1 MLKIKKINRWL
12 FNTILEDNKT
22 KSGDAESIAAST
34 IHTASN
40 TPSARAVATSLV
52 TPVQPMPPP
61 MKIQSPITLKQLAF
75 VFQVEVEASSELFN
89 IIENS

>member
-40 TPSARAVATSLV
+40 TPSARAVATSLMRH
-52 TPVQPMPPP
+52 QRNQCHNP
-61 MKIQSPITLKQLAF
+61 MKIAHKP
-75 VFQVEVEASSELFN
+75 
-89 IIENS
+89 